1 LPRQAITYPNRRLD
15 AAVALLN
22 VAPAI
27 GPVVRNTVGPMLCA
41 LTGRA
46 AVRALFS
53 PNPVPPTFAEFPA
66 SLALR
71 PSQIRASAED
81 GTTLREWAERTSWHY
96 RDIRVPIVIIAG
108 DEDKA
113 VDYRGH
119 AIRLHY
125 DIPGSQLR
133 ILPHTGHMVHHVHP
147 DAVVEGIE
155 TVFEMADNRSSPRSS
170 GADSRLERALAR
182 EAVAARS
189 AGA

>member
-1 LPRQAITYPNRRLD
+1 
-15 AAVALLN
+15 
-22 VAPAI
+22 
-27 GPVVRNTVGPMLCA
+27 M
-41 LTGRA
+41 
-46 AVRALFS
+46 RALFS

-81 GTTLREWAERTSWHY
+81 GRTLREWAERTSPHY

-125 DIPGSQLR
+125 DTPGSQLR

-147 DAVVEGIE
+147 DAVIE
-155 TVFEMADNRSSPRSS
+155 AIERVFEVADNRSSPRSS
-170 GADSRLERALAR
+170 GADQSRLERALAR